1 MSDNHKS
8 PRGRPFEPGQS
19 GNPGGRPKMPEELK
33 VAMRG
38 LADTAI
44 KVLREAMEGPDPR
57 ARILAANTVL
67 DRGYGKATQPIV
79 AEGVDASRAHLD
91 ALREIMNRRHRP
103 ADTPIA
109 TPLVDDG
116 DKPSADR
123 IN

>member
-1 MSDNHKS
+1 
-8 PRGRPFEPGQS
+8 
-19 GNPGGRPKMPEELK
+19 MPEELK
-33 VAMRG
+33 AAMRG

-44 KVLREAMEGPDPR
+44 KVLREAMEGDDPR

-79 AEGVDASRAHLD
+79 AEGVDMAVAHLA
-91 ALREIMNRRHRP
+91 ALKELSTKRAKPEPIKG
-103 ADTPIA
+103 DTPA
-109 TPLVDDG
+109 HAVTPLADDG